1 MIGDAALLLAEIGA
15 AQAALLAGVAFLA
28 ATVSGMSG
36 VGGGLLLAIFIAP
49 VVGVK
54 AVVPT
59 VGIATLIAHVVRV
72 WVYREHI
79 VWRPALV
86 MLLGALPATVASAR
100 LYVALPADVI
110 AVILGIFLLAS
121 VPLRRL
127 MARHDLRFGP
137 RFLGLIGATY
147 GFLAGTTI
155 GGGILVIPALLGA
168 GLAGMALLATDAVIG
183 LSTLIV
189 KAAVFGGFDV
199 LTPRLL
205 LIGCLLGALDDS
217 GHLLRPL
224 AHPAHAAACARGRDG
239 GDRGARRLLLPVARG
254 QGLVVA
260 KEVARSA
267 GRGCGVGTVVMA
279 RAAELA

>member
-59 VGIATLIAHVVRV
+59 VGIAALIAHVARV

-100 LYVALPADVI
+100 LYVALPAEVI

-127 MARHDLRFGP
+127 MAKHDLRFGP
-137 RFLGLIGATY
+137 RFLALIGATY

-189 KAAVFGGFDV
+189 KAAMFGGFDV

-205 LIGCLLGALDDS
+205 LIGCLLGLWMIPGTYLARWLIQ
-217 GHLLRPL
+217 RTPL
-224 AHPAHAAACARGRDG
+224 HVH
-239 GDRGARRLLLPVARG
+239 
-254 QGLVVA
+254 VVA
-260 KEVARSA
+260 MEVIVVLGACSFLWRALA
-267 GRGCGVGTVVMA
+267 G
-279 RAAELA
+279 

>member
-1 MIGDAALLLAEIGA
+1 MIGEAALLLAEIGA
-15 AQAALLAGVAFLA
+15 AHLVLLAGVAFVA

-49 VVGVK
+49 IVGVK

-59 VGIATLIAHVVRV
+59 VGVAALIAHVVRV

-86 MLLGALPATVASAR
+86 MLLGAVPATLASAR

-110 AVILGIFLLAS
+110 AVVLGIFLLSS
-121 VPLRRL
+121 VPLRRF
-127 MARHDLRFGP
+127 MARRELRFGS
-137 RFLGLIGATY
+137 RVLGLIGATY

-168 GLAGMALLATDAVIG
+168 GLAGMTLLATDAVIG
-183 LSTLIV
+183 LTTLAV
-189 KAAVFGGFDV
+189 KTAVFGGFDV

-205 LIGCLLGALDDS
+205 LIGCLLGACMIPGTYFARWLI
-217 GHLLRPL
+217 RRTPL
-224 AHPAHAAACARGRDG
+224 HVH
-239 GDRGARRLLLPVARG
+239 
-254 QGLVVA
+254 VVA
-260 KEVARSA
+260 MEVIVVLGACSFLWRAFA
-267 GRGCGVGTVVMA
+267 G
-279 RAAELA
+279 

>member
-1 MIGDAALLLAEIGA
+1 MIGEAALLLAEIGA
-15 AQAALLAGVAFLA
+15 PHLALLAGVAFVA

-59 VGIATLIAHVVRV
+59 VGVATLIAHVVRV
-72 WVYREHI
+72 WVYRERI

-86 MLLGALPATVASAR
+86 MLIGAVPATIASAR

-121 VPLRRL
+121 IPLRRF
-127 MARHDLRFGP
+127 MARRDLRFGA
-137 RFLGLIGATY
+137 RSLGLIGATY

-183 LSTLIV
+183 LSVAHDQDRGVRRLRR
-189 KAAVFGGFDV
+189 AH
-199 LTPRLL
+199 PRLSPDRL
-205 LIGCLLGALDDS
+205 SPGPVHDP
-217 GHLLRPL
+217 GHLLRAL
-224 AHPAHAAACARGRDG
+224 ADPAHAAARARGRDG
-239 GDRGARRLLLPVARG
+239 GHRGARRLLLPVARTRRLSQRYRG
-254 QGLVVA
+254 APIRRGTCCL
-260 KEVARSA
+260 A
-267 GRGCGVGTVVMA
+267 GTPYA
-279 RAAELA
+279 

>member
-1 MIGDAALLLAEIGA
+1 MTGDVALLLAELGA
-15 AQAALLAGVAFLA
+15 TQVALLAAVAFVA

-59 VGIATLIAHVVRV
+59 VGVATLIAHVVRV
-72 WVYREHI
+72 SVYRQHV

-86 MLLGALPATVASAR
+86 MLLGALPATIASAR

-110 AVILGIFLLAS
+110 AVILGIFLLSS
-121 VPLRRL
+121 VPLRRV
-127 MARHDLRFGP
+127 MARRDLRFGP
-137 RFLGLIGATY
+137 RFLGAIGATY

-168 GLAGMALLATDAVIG
+168 GLAGMPLLATDAVIG
-183 LSTLIV
+183 LSSLTV

-205 LIGCLLGALDDS
+205 LIGCLLGLCMIPGTYLARWLI
-217 GHLLRPL
+217 RRTPL
-224 AHPAHAAACARGRDG
+224 HVHVVVMEVIVILGACSFLWRA
-239 GDRGARRLLLPVARG
+239 
-254 QGLVVA
+254 
-260 KEVARSA
+260 SA
-267 GRGCGVGTVVMA
+267 G
-279 RAAELA
+279 

>member
-1 MIGDAALLLAEIGA
+1 MTGEVALLFAEIGGA
-15 AQAALLAGVAFLA
+15 HVALLAGVAFLA

-36 VGGGLLLAIFIAP
+36 VGGGLLMAIFIAP

-59 VGIATLIAHVVRV
+59 VGVATLIAHVIRV

-86 MLLGALPATVASAR
+86 MLLGAVPATIASAR

-127 MARHDLRFGP
+127 MAKRDLRFGS
-137 RFLGLIGATY
+137 RSLGTIGATY

-168 GLAGMALLATDAVIG
+168 GVAGMALLATDAVIG
-183 LSTLIV
+183 LSILTIKTV
-189 KAAVFGGFDV
+189 VFGGFDV

-205 LIGCLLGALDDS
+205 LIGCLLGLCMIPGTYFARWLIV
-217 GHLLRPL
+217 RTPL
-224 AHPAHAAACARGRDG
+224 HVH
-239 GDRGARRLLLPVARG
+239 
-254 QGLVVA
+254 VVA
-260 KEVARSA
+260 MEVIVVLGACSFLWRAIA
-267 GRGCGVGTVVMA
+267 G
-279 RAAELA
+279 

>member
-1 MIGDAALLLAEIGA
+1 MIGDVALLLAEIGA
-15 AQAALLAGVAFLA
+15 TQVALLGAVAVVA
-28 ATVSGMSG
+28 ATGSGMSG

-86 MLLGALPATVASAR
+86 MLLGAVPATIASAR
-100 LYVALPADVI
+100 LYAALPADII
-110 AVILGIFLLAS
+110 AVILGTFLLAS

-127 MARHDLRFGP
+127 MARRDLRFGP
-137 RFLGLIGATY
+137 RLLGLIGATY

-183 LSTLIV
+183 LSTLMI
-189 KAAVFGGFDV
+189 KAVVFGGFDV
-199 LTPRLL
+199 LTPRLFR
-205 LIGCLLGALDDS
+205 IGCLLGSCMIPGTYFARWLI
-217 GHLLRPL
+217 LRTPL
-224 AHPAHAAACARGRDG
+224 HVH
-239 GDRGARRLLLPVARG
+239 
-254 QGLVVA
+254 VVA
-260 KEVARSA
+260 MEVIVVVGACSFLWRAFA
-267 GRGCGVGTVVMA
+267 G
-279 RAAELA
+279 

>member
-1 MIGDAALLLAEIGA
+1 MIGDATLLFAEIGV
-15 AQAALLAGVAFLA
+15 AQVALLAAVALVA

-36 VGGGLLLAIFIAP
+36 VGGGLLMAIFIAP

-72 WVYREHI
+72 WVYREHV

-86 MLLGALPATVASAR
+86 MLVGAIPATIASAR
-100 LYVALPADVI
+100 LYAALPADII
-110 AVILGIFLLAS
+110 ALILGVFLLTS

-127 MARHDLRFGP
+127 MAKRELRFGS
-137 RFLGLIGATY
+137 RSLGLIGATY
-147 GFLAGTTI
+147 GLLAGTTI

-183 LSTLIV
+183 LTILTV

-205 LIGCLLGALDDS
+205 LIGSLLGLCMIPGTYFARWLIV
-217 GHLLRPL
+217 RTPL
-224 AHPAHAAACARGRDG
+224 HVH
-239 GDRGARRLLLPVARG
+239 
-254 QGLVVA
+254 VVA
-260 KEVARSA
+260 MEVIVVLGA
-267 GRGCGVGTVVMA
+267 GSFLW
-279 RAAELA
+279 RALAG